1 MTQPNLTPYTK
12 VNMQPT
18 NTSTHQLIEIVRLSD
33 RHHTTRFFKWEHL
46 EIWKQVF
53 LKRRCCLQPVR
64 FESPLTNEM
73 KEINYE

>member
-1 MTQPNLTPYTK
+1 MQTSMQCTTHLKTLTLGR
-12 VNMQPT
+12 VLFVV
-18 NTSTHQLIEIVRLSD
+18 SRLCD